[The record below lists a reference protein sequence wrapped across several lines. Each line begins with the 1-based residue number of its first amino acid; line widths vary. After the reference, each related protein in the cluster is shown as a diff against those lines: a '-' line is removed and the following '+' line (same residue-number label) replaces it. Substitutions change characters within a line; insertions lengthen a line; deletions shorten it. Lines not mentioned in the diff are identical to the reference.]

1 MPFDVKHNCKEPF
14 GFIINHPECGNV
26 LFITDSYYVA
36 YTFKNLNNIL
46 VEANYSTDI
55 VNQRLIDGNIHGK
68 VRDRLIESHMSLDTC
83 KALLRANDLTAVNN
97 IILIHLSDGNSNAE
111 LFKKEVAAETGKK
124 VTIASKGIEIDFG
137 KTPF

>member
-1 MPFDVKHNCKEPF
+1 
-14 GFIINHPECGNV
+14 
-26 LFITDSYYVA
+26 
-36 YTFKNLNNIL
+36 
-46 VEANYSTDI
+46 
-55 VNQRLIDGNIHGK
+55 
-68 VRDRLIESHMSLDTC
+68 MSLDTC

>member
-1 MPFDVKHNCKEPF
+1 MKPDPLYRLFDTV
-14 GFIINHPECGNV
+14 
-26 LFITDSYYVA
+26 T
-36 YTFKNLNNIL
+36 
-46 VEANYSTDI
+46 
-55 VNQRLIDGNIHGK
+55 
-68 VRDRLIESHMSLDTC
+68 
-83 KALLRANDLTAVNN
+83 N